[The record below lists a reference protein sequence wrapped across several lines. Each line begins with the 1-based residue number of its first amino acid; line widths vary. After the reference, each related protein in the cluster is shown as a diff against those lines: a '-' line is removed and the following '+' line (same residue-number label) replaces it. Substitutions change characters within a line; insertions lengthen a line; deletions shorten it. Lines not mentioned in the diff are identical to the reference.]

1 MYRSNI
7 KSITI
12 SLLTLL
18 ISGMNAWAGEPG
30 VKLLLRS
37 GKQLSFSFKQKP
49 VVKTTLQ
56 ELTLSAEGKVWVSC
70 PYADVLRIEINDD
83 VETGITPAIA
93 TKSASVLV
101 NTASDA
107 IVISGLPV
115 GETVTVCTI
124 DGRATVRTAAD
135 TDGRVSVSRSALSHG
150 IHIITTGS
158 GISYK
163 FYNH

>member
-7 KSITI
+7 KSLTV

-18 ISGMNAWAGEPG
+18 VSGMNAWAGEPG

-37 GKQLSFSFKQKP
+37 GQQLSFSFKQKP
-49 VVKTTLQ
+49 VVKTTPQ

-70 PYADVLRIEINDD
+70 PYADVLRMEMSDD
-83 VETGITPAIA
+83 VETGIAPAID
-93 TKSASVLV
+93 TKRASVLV
-101 NTASDA
+101 NISTDA
-107 IVISGLPV
+107 IVISGLSV

-124 DGRATVRTAAD
+124 DGMATVRTEAD
-135 TDGRVSVSRSALSHG
+135 TDGMVSVSRSALAHG
-150 IHIITTGS
+150 IYIITTGS

-163 FYNH
+163 LYNH

>member
-7 KSITI
+7 KSLTV

-18 ISGMNAWAGEPG
+18 VSGMNAWAGEPG

-37 GKQLSFSFKQKP
+37 GQQLSFSFKQKP
-49 VVKTTLQ
+49 VVKTTPQ

-70 PYADVLRIEINDD
+70 PYADVLRMEMSDD
-83 VETGITPAIA
+83 VETGIAPAID
-93 TKSASVLV
+93 TKRASVLV
-101 NTASDA
+101 NISTDA
-107 IVISGLPV
+107 IVISGLSV
-115 GETVTVCTI
+115 GEAVTVCTI
-124 DGRATVRTAAD
+124 DGMATVRTAAD
-135 TDGRVSVSRSALSHG
+135 TDGRVSVSRSALAHG
-150 IHIITTGS
+150 IYIITTGS